1 MSVNLKKG
9 QKISLTKEN
18 AGLTHIMA
26 GLGWDAAE
34 PKGFFG
40 GLFGKKDNFDC
51 DASALLC
58 NNSGKLVTVIYYGNL
73 KMPDNSVLH
82 MGDNLT
88 GEGDGDDEQII
99 VDISKLDP
107 SIDKIVF
114 VVNIFEAAKR
124 KQHFGM
130 IKNAYIRLADI
141 DRKTELCRFDLT
153 EDYSGMEGM
162 IVGELYRH
170 DGEWKFSAI
179 GQPVQ
184 KASYYS
190 DITARYK

>member
-9 QKISLTKEN
+9 QKISLTKDR
-18 AGLTHIMA
+18 AGLSHIMA
-26 GLGWDAAE
+26 GLGWDAVGQ
-34 PKGFFG
+34 KGFLG
-40 GLFGKKDNFDC
+40 GLFGKKADFDC

-58 NNSGKLVTVIYYGNL
+58 DENGKLITVIYYGNL
-73 KMPDNSVLH
+73 RLPDNSVIH

-99 VDISKLDP
+99 VDILKLDP
-107 SIDKIVF
+107 KIQKIVF
-114 VVNIFEAAKR
+114 TVNIYEAAKR

-141 DRKTELCRFDLT
+141 DKNTELCRFDLT

-170 DGEWKFSAI
+170 DSEWKFNAI

-190 DITARYK
+190 DIADRYR

>member
-9 QKISLTKEN
+9 QKISLTKDR

-34 PKGFFG
+34 QKGFFG

-58 NNSGKLVTVIYYGNL
+58 DANGKLITVIYYGNL
-73 KMPDNSVLH
+73 KLPDNSVLH

-88 GEGDGDDEQII
+88 GEGEGDDEQII
-99 VDISKLDP
+99 VDISKLDTK
-107 SIDKIVF
+107 IHKIVF

-130 IKNAYIRLADI
+130 IKNAYIRLEDI
-141 DRKTELCRFDLT
+141 DKKTELCRFDLT

-170 DGEWKFSAI
+170 DGEWKFNAI

-190 DITARYK
+190 DIANRYK